1 MRPSIIDGLRE
12 VPPTAGLPLRL
23 KDLLPPWE
31 NDFPGEIA
39 DFLGVP
45 EVGLECSG
53 TASLIVILQ
62 TLQRLSGRRKVIV
75 PAYTC
80 PLVAL
85 AVAHCGLH
93 LVVCD
98 VAPDS
103 FELATEQLPSLC
115 DGDTL
120 ALIPTHL
127 GGRIADLG
135 PVLAVARATGAFVVE
150 DAAQALGARND
161 GESVGL
167 AGDAGFF
174 SFAAGK
180 GLSIFEG
187 GAWVARDSALR
198 AELARTSLS
207 LIPSAPLFETG
218 RCLQLLGLAAF
229 YRPLLLPYV
238 YGMPLRRA
246 LKRNDPTEAVG
257 DMFSPDIPLHRVS
270 AWRRAVGSRALSRLP
285 DFQAALTRQAAE
297 RLARLSGLA
306 GLTVLADAPGC
317 QGVWPFLML
326 LLPSRASRD
335 AVLDELWGSGLGVTR
350 LFVHALP
357 DYDYLRPW
365 VAAQDCP
372 NARDFAA
379 RSLTLSNSPWLD
391 AAGFERIVA
400 VIERCL
406 K

>member
-1 MRPSIIDGLRE
+1 MPPLIPDRLRE

-23 KDLLPPWE
+23 TDLLPLSAGKT
-31 NDFPGEIA
+31 DFSAGIA

-45 EVGLECSG
+45 EVGVECSG
-53 TASLIVILQ
+53 TAALIVILQ
-62 TLQRLSGRRKVIV
+62 TLQRPGGRRKVIV

-85 AVAHCGLH
+85 AVAHCGLQ

-98 VAPDS
+98 VAPGS
-103 FELATEQLPSLC
+103 FALAPDRLAELC

-120 ALIPTHL
+120 AVIPTHL
-127 GGRIADLG
+127 AGRVADLG
-135 PVLAVARATGAFVVE
+135 PVLAVARANGAWVIE
-150 DAAQALGARND
+150 DAAQAFGARS
-161 GESVGL
+161 GGKSVGL

-187 GAWVARDSALR
+187 GAWLAGDPAFR
-198 AELARTSLS
+198 AELARTSRT

-229 YRPLLLPYV
+229 YRPWLLPYV

-246 LKRNDPTEAVG
+246 LRRNDPVQAVG
-257 DMFSPDIPLHRVS
+257 DIFSPEIPLHRVS
-270 AWRRAVGSRALSRLP
+270 AWRRAVGSRALLRLP
-285 DFQAALTRQAAE
+285 DFQAALACQAEE
-297 RLARLSGLA
+297 RLARLACLP
-306 GLTVLADAPGC
+306 GLTVLGDAPGAR
-317 QGVWPFLML
+317 GVWPFLML
-326 LLPSRASRD
+326 LLPSRD
-335 AVLDELWGSGLGVTR
+335 AVLHELWGGGLGVTR
-350 LFVHALP
+350 LFVDALP

-406 K
+406 DR